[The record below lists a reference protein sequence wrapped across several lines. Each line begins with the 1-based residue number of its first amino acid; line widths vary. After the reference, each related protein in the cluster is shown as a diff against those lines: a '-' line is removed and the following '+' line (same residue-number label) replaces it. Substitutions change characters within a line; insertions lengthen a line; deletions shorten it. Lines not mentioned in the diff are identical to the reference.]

1 MFGVREPCPNTLTN
15 FLRKS
20 LIAASASCIVSSV
33 TYLQMHRERMDES
46 SGSEF
51 QHPFKYHKFFLKTIF

>member
-51 QHPFKYHKFFLKTIF
+51 PHPC